1 MLGVGIWSRVEAK
14 DYDSFLGSGGLT
26 SAANIMIAAG
36 VFVMIVGFFGC
47 CGALKENKWLLT
59 TVSIFGI
66 LLTLSF
72 GHTGN
77 LCDLWKVCRM
87 RGGSL
92 IHPNPP
98 FQDR

>member
-47 CGALKENKWLLT
+47 CGALKESKWLLSA
-59 TVSIFGI
+59 VSYFWG
-66 LLTLSF
+66 
-72 GHTGN
+72 
-77 LCDLWKVCRM
+77 CCK
-87 RGGSL
+87 
-92 IHPNPP
+92 
-98 FQDR
+98 FQGVLQYVT